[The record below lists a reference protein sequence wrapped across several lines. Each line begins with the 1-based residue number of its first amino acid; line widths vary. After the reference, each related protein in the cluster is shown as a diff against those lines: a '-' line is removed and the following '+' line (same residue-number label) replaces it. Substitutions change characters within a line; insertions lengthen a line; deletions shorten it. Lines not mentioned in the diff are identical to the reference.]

1 MIRSKVA
8 NKDDYTYE
16 QLSGAFHNYL
26 LERFDGETQEADRV
40 VETAERILPN
50 TLLDYFG
57 WQIDSI
63 YDLTDG
69 NQIEELRRKI
79 KAHPVLKN
87 LDMSEEPRYTEVLK
101 WYRLFR
107 KAMNVHAV
115 PIPVPGE
122 YALPEEDLSATT
134 AEQAAESRTFR
145 TIYLEGEAGEA
156 QPQELRRRNKQLRQ
170 ACIDYYK
177 RKHGGRVVCECC
189 GFDFAKAYD
198 IDDEYIE
205 VHHLFPF
212 SQTEGE
218 HEVNSETDLVP
229 LCANCHRMIH
239 HAQGGGGN
247 CMTLEEL
254 CSRYRG
260 IRYN

>member
-1 MIRSKVA
+1 MAEQK
-8 NKDDYTYE
+8 NTYQ
-16 QLSGAFHNYL
+16 QLHEAFHNWL
-26 LERFDGETQEADRV
+26 VGKFDGEKQEAGLIQ
-40 VETAERILPN
+40 ETAERIIPN
-50 TLLDYFG
+50 TLSDYFG
-57 WQIDSI
+57 IKIDSI
-63 YDLTDG
+63 YDLTEVTE
-69 NQIEELRRKI
+69 IEELRRKI

-107 KAMNVHAV
+107 KAMNSNAV

-122 YALPEEDLSATT
+122 YEVHTEEHPSSA
-134 AEQAAESRTFR
+134 AEQAPEIKVIS
-145 TIYLEGEAGEA
+145 TIYMEGEAGEA
-156 QPQELRRRNKQLRQ
+156 QSKELRRRNMQLRQ

-177 RKHGGRVVCECC
+177 RKHDGRLVCECC
-189 GFDFAKAYD
+189 GFDFTKAYD
-198 IDDEYIE
+198 ISDEYIE

-212 SQTEGE
+212 SHTEGE

-239 HAQGGGGN
+239 HGQGGGGN

-254 CSRYRG
+254 KRKYRG
-260 IRYN
+260 IRYQ